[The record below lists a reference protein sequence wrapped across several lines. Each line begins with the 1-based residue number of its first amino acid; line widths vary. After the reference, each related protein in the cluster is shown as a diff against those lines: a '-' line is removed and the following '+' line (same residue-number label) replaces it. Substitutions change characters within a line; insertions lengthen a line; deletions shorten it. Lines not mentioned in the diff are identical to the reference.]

1 MGAAV
6 VPSSEPATAV
16 ATVLLDALSV
26 LLVATPASA
35 EVTGCLAT
43 VRRA

>member
-16 ATVLLDALSV
+16 ATVQLDTLSV
-26 LLVATPASA
+26 LLVAAPASV
-35 EVTGCLAT
+35 EVVGWLAT
-43 VRRA
+43 VRST